1 MRKILLIT
9 MLLLSFA
16 SIAFAKISDEHFAIG
31 GIYVGQSISQVKAIY
46 GEPVKT
52 NGFQDFRIF
61 EYAKNDTR
69 FTIRFKNNIVD
80 SVNVA
85 GNNGIAT
92 ADGIKVGST
101 KDELLKTYGQA
112 DYYCRGIDAPKQHPD
127 SEFIRYFPTS
137 GRNIW
142 LNFEV
147 RYGKV
152 LNFDIS
158 TFVDRY

>member
-9 MLLLSFA
+9 MLLLSFVGVTY
-16 SIAFAKISDEHFAIG
+16 AKIADEHFAIG
-31 GIYVGQSISQVKAIY
+31 GICVGQTPAQVKAIY

-52 NGFQDFRIF
+52 NGFQDFKIL
-61 EYAKNDTR
+61 EYAKNDTK
-69 FTIRFKNNIVD
+69 FNIGFKSNIVD
-80 SVNVA
+80 YVSVA

-92 ADGIKVGST
+92 ADGIKVGSA
-101 KDELLKTYGQA
+101 KEDIIKTYGQP
-112 DYYCRGIDAPKQHPD
+112 DFHERGGSNKTHPD
-127 SEFIRYFPTS
+127 SEFIRYYPTS
-137 GRNIW
+137 GRNIF

>member
-52 NGFQDFRIF
+52 DVFQDYKYCK
-61 EYAKNDTR
+61 YAKNDTK
-69 FTIRFKNNIVD
+69 FNIRFKSNIVD
-80 SVNVA
+80 YVYVE

-92 ADGIKVGST
+92 VDGIKVGSA
-101 KDELLKTYGQA
+101 KEDIIKTYGQP
-112 DYYCRGIDAPKQHPD
+112 DFHERGGSNKTHPD
-127 SEFIRYFPTS
+127 SEFIRYYPTS
-137 GRNIW
+137 GRNIF

>member
-9 MLLLSFA
+9 MLLLSFCSA
-16 SIAFAKISDEHFAIG
+16 SFAKIADEHFAIG
-31 GIYVGQSISQVKAIY
+31 GIYAGQGISQVKAIY

-52 NGFQDFRIF
+52 DGFQDYKFF
-61 EYAKNDTR
+61 EYGKNDTR
-69 FTIRFKNNIVD
+69 FTIRFKSNIVD
-80 SVNVA
+80 SVYVA

-92 ADGIKVGST
+92 VDGIKVGST
-101 KDELLKTYGQA
+101 KEELLKAYGQA
-112 DYYCRGIDAPKQHPD
+112 DFYYLGRDAPKQHPD
-127 SEFIRYFPTS
+127 SEFFRYFPTS
-137 GRNIW
+137 GKNIW

-158 TFVDRY
+158 TFVDR

>member
-52 NGFQDFRIF
+52 NGFQDFKIF
-61 EYAKNDTR
+61 EYAKNDTE
-69 FTIRFKNNIVD
+69 FNIGFKSNIVD
-80 SVNVA
+80 YVSVA

-92 ADGIKVGST
+92 ADGIKVGSA
-101 KDELLKTYGQA
+101 KEDIIKTYGQP
-112 DYYCRGIDAPKQHPD
+112 DFHERGGRNKTHPD
-127 SEFIRYFPTS
+127 SEFIIYFPTS
-137 GRNIW
+137 GRNIR
-142 LNFEV
+142 LDFEV

-152 LNFDIS
+152 LNFGIS
-158 TFVDRY
+158 TYVDRY